1 MNAPARRAELSD
13 AVLVAGRSLGNSSS
27 MLLAACAD
35 RLGLHSTDWGC
46 VLLLNEALPEP
57 LTAGQL
63 AELTGLTTGAVTGVL
78 DRLEGAGFVSRARD
92 PGDRRRVV
100 VRLVPESMARVGTMF
115 EGLIADLRALH
126 GDYSDEE
133 LAVFADILTR
143 SSGIMRTHA
152 RGIRR
157 GEDFGGTEAIAA
169 GRRRDR

>member
-1 MNAPARRAELSD
+1 VNAPARRAELSD

-27 MLLAACAD
+27 MLVAACAD

-78 DRLEGAGFVSRARD
+78 DRLEGAGFVSRERD

-100 VRLVPESMARVGTMF
+100 VRLVPGSMARIGPII
-115 EGLIADLRALH
+115 EGLIADMRALH
-126 GDYSDEE
+126 RDYSDEE
-133 LAVFADILTR
+133 LAAFAELLTR
-143 SSGIMRTHA
+143 SSEILRTHA
-152 RGIRR
+152 RRIRR
-157 GEDFGGTEAIAA
+157 SEED
-169 GRRRDR
+169 

>member
-126 GDYSDEE
+126 GDYSDAE

-152 RGIRR
+152 RGSRR
-157 GEDFGGTEAIAA
+157 GED
-169 GRRRDR
+169 

>member
-1 MNAPARRAELSD
+1 VNAPARRAELSD
-13 AVLVAGRSLGNSSS
+13 AVLAAGRSLGNSSS

-63 AELTGLTTGAVTGVL
+63 AELSGLTTGAVTGVL
-78 DRLEGAGFVSRARD
+78 DRLEGAGFVSRGRD

-100 VRLVPESMARVGTMF
+100 VRLVPEAMARIGPMF
-115 EGLIADLRALH
+115 EGLIADMRALH

-133 LAVFADILTR
+133 LALFADMLTR
-143 SSGIMRTHA
+143 SSEILRSQA
-152 RGIRR
+152 RRIRR
-157 GEDFGGTEAIAA
+157 GED
-169 GRRRDR
+169 

>member
-1 MNAPARRAELSD
+1 VNAPAHRAELSD

-78 DRLEGAGFVSRARD
+78 DRLEGGGFVSRARD

-100 VRLVPESMARVGTMF
+100 VRLLPESMARIEPMF
-115 EGLIADLRALH
+115 EGLIADMRALH
-126 GDYSDEE
+126 DDYSDEE
-133 LAVFADILTR
+133 LAVFADMVAR
-143 SSGIMRTHA
+143 SSEILRTHA
-152 RGIRR
+152 RRIRH
-157 GEDFGGTEAIAA
+157 GED
-169 GRRRDR
+169 

>member
-1 MNAPARRAELSD
+1 VNAPARRDELSD

-46 VLLLNEALPEP
+46 VLLLNEALPAP

-100 VRLVPESMARVGTMF
+100 VHLVPESMARVGPMF
-115 EGLIADLRALH
+115 EGLISDLRALH

-143 SSGIMRTHA
+143 SSEIMRTHA
-152 RGIRR
+152 RRIRR
-157 GEDFGGTEAIAA
+157 GED
-169 GRRRDR
+169 

>member
-1 MNAPARRAELSD
+1 VNAPARRAELSD

-46 VLLLNEALPEP
+46 VLLLNEALPAP

-100 VRLVPESMARVGTMF
+100 VHLVPESMARVGPMF
-115 EGLIADLRALH
+115 EGLISDLRALH

-133 LAVFADILTR
+133 LSVFADILTR
-143 SSGIMRTHA
+143 SSEIMRTHA
-152 RGIRR
+152 RRIRR
-157 GEDFGGTEAIAA
+157 GED
-169 GRRRDR
+169 

>member
-1 MNAPARRAELSD
+1 VNAPARRAELSD
-13 AVLVAGRSLGNSSS
+13 AVLAAGRSLGNSSS

-63 AELTGLTTGAVTGVL
+63 AELSGLTTGAVTGVL
-78 DRLEGAGFVSRARD
+78 DRLEGAGFVSRGRD

-100 VRLVPESMARVGTMF
+100 VRLVPEAMARIGPMF
-115 EGLIADLRALH
+115 EGLIADMRALH

-133 LAVFADILTR
+133 LAVFADMVAR
-143 SSGIMRTHA
+143 SSEILRTHA
-152 RGIRR
+152 RRIRH
-157 GEDFGGTEAIAA
+157 GED
-169 GRRRDR
+169 

>member
-78 DRLEGAGFVSRARD
+78 DRLEGAGYVSRARD

-100 VRLVPESMARVGTMF
+100 VRLVPESMARVGPMF

-143 SSGIMRTHA
+143 SSEIMRTHA
-152 RGIRR
+152 RRIHR
-157 GEDFGGTEAIAA
+157 GED
-169 GRRRDR
+169 

>member
-35 RLGLHSTDWGC
+35 RMGLHSTDWGC

-78 DRLEGAGFVSRARD
+78 DRLEGAGYVNRTRD
-92 PGDRRRVV
+92 PVDRRRVV
-100 VRLVPESMARVGTMF
+100 VRLVPESMARTAPMF

-133 LAVFADILTR
+133 LSVFADMLTR
-143 SSGIMRTHA
+143 SSEVLRTHA
-152 RGIRR
+152 RHIRR
-157 GEDFGGTEAIAA
+157 GAD
-169 GRRRDR
+169 

>member
-1 MNAPARRAELSD
+1 VNAPARRAELSD

-46 VLLLNEALPEP
+46 VLLLNEALPQP

-78 DRLEGAGFVSRARD
+78 DRLEGAAFVSRARD

-100 VRLVPESMARVGTMF
+100 VHLVPESMARVGRMF

-126 GDYSDEE
+126 GDYSDGE
-133 LAVFADILTR
+133 LSAFADILMR
-143 SSGIMRTHA
+143 SSEVMRTHA
-152 RGIRR
+152 RRIRR
-157 GEDFGGTEAIAA
+157 GED
-169 GRRRDR
+169 

>member
-46 VLLLNEALPEP
+46 VLLLNEALPAP

-100 VRLVPESMARVGTMF
+100 VHLVPESMARVGPMF
-115 EGLIADLRALH
+115 EGLIADLRGLH
-126 GDYSDEE
+126 GDYTDEA

-143 SSGIMRTHA
+143 SSKIMRTHA
-152 RGIRR
+152 RRIRR
-157 GEDFGGTEAIAA
+157 GED
-169 GRRRDR
+169 

>member
-1 MNAPARRAELSD
+1 VNAPARRAELSD
-13 AVLVAGRSLGNSSS
+13 AVMAAGRSLGNSSS

-78 DRLEGAGFVSRARD
+78 DRLEGAGFVSRGRD

-100 VRLVPESMARVGTMF
+100 VRLVPEAMARIGPMF
-115 EGLIADLRALH
+115 EGLIADMRALH

-133 LAVFADILTR
+133 LAVFADMLTR
-143 SSGIMRTHA
+143 SSEILRSQA
-152 RGIRR
+152 RRIRR
-157 GEDFGGTEAIAA
+157 GED
-169 GRRRDR
+169 

>member
-78 DRLEGAGFVSRARD
+78 DRREGAGFVSRARD

-126 GDYSDEE
+126 GDYSDAE

-157 GEDFGGTEAIAA
+157 GED
-169 GRRRDR
+169 

>member
-1 MNAPARRAELSD
+1 MPRRHEKRSRVNAPARRAELSD

-78 DRLEGAGFVSRARD
+78 DRLEGAGYVSRARD

-100 VRLVPESMARVGTMF
+100 VRLVPESMTRVGPMF

-143 SSGIMRTHA
+143 SSEIMRTHA
-152 RGIRR
+152 RRIHR
-157 GEDFGGTEAIAA
+157 GED
-169 GRRRDR
+169 